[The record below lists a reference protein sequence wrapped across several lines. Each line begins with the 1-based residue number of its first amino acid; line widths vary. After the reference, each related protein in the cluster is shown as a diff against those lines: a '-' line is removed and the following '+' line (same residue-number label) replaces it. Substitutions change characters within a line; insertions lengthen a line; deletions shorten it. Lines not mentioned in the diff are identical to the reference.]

1 MLRFDKAIYL
11 SFLLK
16 SILSV
21 RLSNS
26 QSRSDVLI
34 FLEFINIV
42 LMFVLYL
49 Q

>member
-16 SILSV
+16 SILSL
-21 RLSNS
+21 RLSNCLED
-26 QSRSDVLI
+26 QI
-34 FLEFINIV
+34 FSII
-42 LMFVLYL
+42 